1 MADNLAY
8 DMREDEPW
16 EELIDGRVVAMSPR
30 PSINH
35 HIISLNIYNIFKRF
49 LRGKPCRP
57 FGDGVDLYLTEEDR
71 FVPDGMVVCDKSKIR
86 SDGIHGGP
94 DLVIEVLS
102 PSTSR
107 QDKIYK
113 KDVYERCGVREYWI
127 VSPQERMVEQYV
139 LEDGKFVLRDVYQ
152 QYPDYRLERM
162 TEAEKAALVTEF
174 RCTLFPDLAIRLDD
188 IFEDLLP
195 G

>member
-1 MADNLAY
+1 M
-8 DMREDEPW
+8 
-16 EELIDGRVVAMSPR
+16 V
-30 PSINH
+30 
-35 HIISLNIYNIFKRF
+35 LNPEQIQ
-49 LRGKPCRP
+49 L
-57 FGDGVDLYLTEEDR
+57 DGV
-71 FVPDGMVVCDKSKIR
+71 
-86 SDGIHGGP
+86 HGAP

-162 TEAEKAALVTEF
+162 TDAEKAALVTEF

-188 IFEDLLP
+188 IFGNLLP